1 MAIPAVP
8 RLTAIVLLGMSL
20 LTLSG
25 CGASLGTTA
34 SPATSSSSSTPASA
48 TSEPTVSP
56 AATSTPAPTIAPSP
70 TSETSPSAGATGV
83 PTNLDP
89 CALVTQ
95 PEASTL
101 GGVTFG
107 AGTAETSQG
116 NAKLCSYGAEGSVVE
131 IVVGAAADTASA
143 QAGEQQFKTQLE
155 QESHVNGLKLTE
167 LPAFESGVDAAV
179 VEGSA
184 AIASQK
190 ISIIALY
197 LLKGTTYVGISDI
210 ATLGATPASASAME
224 AQGHT
229 TAGRLP

>member
-25 CGASLGTTA
+25 CGASPGTSA
-34 SPATSSSSSTPASA
+34 SPASSSSAPASA

-143 QAGEQQFKTQLE
+143 QAGEQQFRTQLE

-184 AIASQK
+184 AIGSQK